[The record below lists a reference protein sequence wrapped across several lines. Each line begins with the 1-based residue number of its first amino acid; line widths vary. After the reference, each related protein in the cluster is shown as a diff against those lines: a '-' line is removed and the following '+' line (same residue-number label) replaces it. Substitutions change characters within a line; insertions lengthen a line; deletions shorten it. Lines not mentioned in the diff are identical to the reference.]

1 MNKSSSANRSLYTV
15 MLRKGKS
22 HVAKEKSGRGRRRRS
37 REKGNQGVGHF
48 RFITITIFFIFFFN
62 YFTYSFFSL
71 LFLPTTFTH
80 THTHT
85 YDPRPLPT
93 THDPRH
99 LDTLG
104 ASLTRAQFCYK
115 VLRGFGIV
123 FKAFNPFWR
132 PLLLHFVLNG

>member
-1 MNKSSSANRSLYTV
+1 M
-15 MLRKGKS
+15 
-22 HVAKEKSGRGRRRRS
+22 
-37 REKGNQGVGHF
+37 
-48 RFITITIFFIFFFN
+48 
-62 YFTYSFFSL
+62 
-71 LFLPTTFTH
+71 TFTH

-93 THDPRH
+93 THDQRH

-104 ASLTRAQFCYK
+104 ASLTRAQLRYK
-115 VLRGFGIV
+115 VLRGFGMA